1 MPNKIWEKATVL
13 PTGGQQQSFIRP
25 NGVADEDLKL
35 QNPLTPT
42 LGNMS
47 NVNPTGASSMLQQ
60 PQQSMLNTTP
70 ANFFA
75 SPQPAAQPSVSPLQV
90 TQPEQPVYS
99 NNTGDPTQ
107 SVLNFLSRP
116 SVDEIKSNRENES
129 KKRLLLIAD
138 ALRHIGNIYNTT
150 QGATP
155 QQFSSPVVE
164 QEARYQQ
171 EKQRQ
176 QRQRSMALEQ
186 ALAVA
191 KQRADE
197 NYKNST
203 LALNAAELQYKQD
216 EAKRQGEWQRQMYD
230 RNQEWKKQQFE
241 SNQKWKQMNYQLSEK
256 RLANAIKH
264 NRTMESIAYMN
275 AATSRTRANNGGS
288 KSSKDKLI
296 LRSSNPEKNMYL
308 DKSYLNDPSFQADTK
323 RTYDIMVAN
332 NIIKPVQ
339 SRRWDANGGEKG
351 DGGYVYENKHNPT
364 VAEMLKQM
372 DDGAYSWAYM
382 TWANRYVDN
391 PLKLTNTSL
400 QNRQAKAKQKA
411 AGTNSWRTNSTKR

>member
-1 MPNKIWEKATVL
+1 MPSKIWETATVL
-13 PTGGQQQSFIRP
+13 PTGGQQQSFVRP
-25 NGVADEDLKL
+25 NGVADRDLKL

-42 LGNMS
+42 LGNKS
-47 NVNPTGASSMLQQ
+47 NVNPTGAPSMLQQ
-60 PQQSMLNTTP
+60 PQQPMLNTTP

-75 SPQPAAQPSVSPLQV
+75 SPQPAQQPSVSPLQV

-176 QRQRSMALEQ
+176 QRQRSMAVEQ
-186 ALAVA
+186 ALAAA

-216 EAKRQGEWQRQMYD
+216 EAARKADWEKEKYKSDMKYKNEALNRQKENDMFNWQLQEKKFAEDARSNRVNEGLRRQSNSIAAMNARTSRDRLNLDKGENGGVQKGMILLPHANMAY
-230 RNQEWKKQQFE
+230 NGGKT
-241 SNQKWKQMNYQLSEK
+241 KWKVNKQVYNDAIPHIYKAMREANLIQPLSNSTFYNDTGEERFVKMKQLVESQYTSDIYNDWME
-256 RLANAIKH
+256 RLG
-264 NRTMESIAYMN
+264 
-275 AATSRTRANNGGS
+275 ATTT
-288 KSSKDKLI
+288 D
-296 LRSSNPEKNMYL
+296 
-308 DKSYLNDPSFQADTK
+308 
-323 RTYDIMVAN
+323 
-332 NIIKPVQ
+332 
-339 SRRWDANGGEKG
+339 
-351 DGGYVYENKHNPT
+351 GYVENTQDEIVRKGGGGIH
-364 VAEMLKQM
+364 ARK
-372 DDGAYSWAYM
+372 
-382 TWANRYVDN
+382 
-391 PLKLTNTSL
+391 K
-400 QNRQAKAKQKA
+400 
-411 AGTNSWRTNSTKR
+411 

>member
-25 NGVADEDLKL
+25 NGVADGDLKL

-47 NVNPTGASSMLQQ
+47 NVNPTGAPSMLQQ

-75 SPQPAAQPSVSPLQV
+75 SPKPAQQSSVSPSQV
-90 TQPEQPVYS
+90 TQPQQPAYT

-129 KKRLLLIAD
+129 KKRLILLAD

-155 QQFSSPVVE
+155 QQFNSPLLE
-164 QEARYQQ
+164 QENRYQQ
-171 EKQRQ
+171 ERQRQ
-176 QRQRSMALEQ
+176 QSQRSMALNQ

-197 NYKNST
+197 SYKNST
-203 LALNAAELQYKQD
+203 LALNAAELQYKQE
-216 EAKRQGEWQRQMYD
+216 EA
-230 RNQEWKKQQFE
+230 
-241 SNQKWKQMNYQLSEK
+241 
-256 RLANAIKH
+256 A
-264 NRTMESIAYMN
+264 
-275 AATSRTRANNGGS
+275 
-288 KSSKDKLI
+288 
-296 LRSSNPEKNMYL
+296 
-308 DKSYLNDPSFQADTK
+308 
-323 RTYDIMVAN
+323 
-332 NIIKPVQ
+332 
-339 SRRWDANGGEKG
+339 
-351 DGGYVYENKHNPT
+351 
-364 VAEMLKQM
+364 
-372 DDGAYSWAYM
+372 
-382 TWANRYVDN
+382 
-391 PLKLTNTSL
+391 
-400 QNRQAKAKQKA
+400 RQAKWQRDKYGRSNSLMQTCN
-411 AGTNSWRTNSTKR
+411 GSRRTTNFHKRG

>member
-1 MPNKIWEKATVL
+1 MPSKIWETATVL
-13 PTGGQQQSFIRP
+13 PTGGQQQSFVRP
-25 NGVADEDLKL
+25 NGVADGDLKL

-42 LGNMS
+42 LGNKS
-47 NVNPTGASSMLQQ
+47 NVNPTGAPSMLQQ
-60 PQQSMLNTTP
+60 PQQPMLNTTP

-75 SPQPAAQPSVSPLQV
+75 SPQPAQQPSVSPLQV

-176 QRQRSMALEQ
+176 QRQRSMAVEQ
-186 ALAVA
+186 ALAAA

-203 LALNAAELQYKQD
+203 IALNAAELQYKQD
-216 EAKRQGEWQRQMYD
+216 EAKRQGEWQRQKYD
-230 RNQEWKKQQFE
+230 RDQEWKKQQFE
-241 SNQKWKQMNYQLSEK
+241 SDQKWKQMNYQLSEK

-275 AATSRTRANNGGS
+275 AATSRSRAANAGS
-288 KSSKDKLI
+288 KSSKDKI
-296 LRSSNPEKNMYL
+296 EIRSNVDGKTFKI
-308 DKSYLNDPSFQADTK
+308 DKSKLNDATFKADTK
-323 RTYDIMVAN
+323 ATYDMLVRYKK
-332 NIIKPVQ
+332 IKPVQ
-339 SRRWDANGGEKG
+339 KYSTNSYGETTVTVKQ
-351 DGGYVYENKHNPT
+351 NPT
-364 VAEMLKQM
+364 LTEMIDAMQEHTYTKGYM
-372 DDGAYSWAYM
+372 D
-382 TWANRYVDN
+382 WANKYADEPISYRNV
-391 PLKLTNTSL
+391 S
-400 QNRQAKAKQKA
+400 QEQRQAEAKKKAE
-411 AGTNSWRTNSTKR
+411 GTNSWRTNSTKR